1 MKNLS
6 LENIYLNLTI
16 FLIGGMCPSFLLCIN
31 ILNNYGPTI
40 VFFTLYVSFFT
51 YAITFVLSILD
62 KSKSMFYSN
71 ILALTITSIFHLL
84 LLSTQL

>member
-1 MKNLS
+1 MKTIS
-6 LENIYLNLTI
+6 LENIYFNLTI
-16 FLIGGMCPSFLLCIN
+16 FLIAGMCPSFLLCIN
-31 ILNNYGPTI
+31 ILNNYGATI

-71 ILALTITSIFHLL
+71 ILALAITSIFHLL
-84 LLSTQL
+84 LLSTQI